1 MRRVPEAAVCL
12 ALAALANAGR
22 ARLADARVE
31 TGGMSALD
39 VVKIIVWAAVWWEIF
54 TLLDRLGP
62 GT

>member
-1 MRRVPEAAVCL
+1 VCL